1 MESARTFRQRSDG
14 SDATYAGDRETVRR
28 LRPFQRRTEH
38 CGRHSLC
45 HSADVGVPWGPATCC
60 RGLLRGR
67 PWYRQGAIEL
77 SQPGCCGLRTSCP
90 HAIRTSQVPGHE
102 AVKEVNP
109 MKFRWLIPLAI
120 LVPLR
125 LSATDAPVGA
135 RVATITVNP
144 KEITVLHLRPD
155 FESTIRMPEEVTSV
169 ILGSPG
175 EFKAEHNEGEPEYV
189 YVKPITKQ
197 AAQSNLLIATKSG
210 QHVTLELVSDSTGIP
225 NQSQPVDFL
234 IEYRSARSF
243 LISAESGAPAMPA
256 AAGMVPA
263 HESSGRD
270 TGPELS
276 PLSNLDEEF
285 RQQQKVNAPKW
296 TKWEDKQIETSICD
310 MRQWSNETV
319 IAYSVLNTSDQPVE
333 IVPPQIQITG
343 RTASKKKK
351 KEGKGIIS
359 DQLEIRDYRLSATR
373 LEPGGR
379 ADGVVVFDRPNF
391 KESTEK
397 LFLQIAQA
405 DQVDRPILIRLPF
418 TPPISG
424 DSK

>member
-1 MESARTFRQRSDG
+1 MK
-14 SDATYAGDRETVRR
+14 
-28 LRPFQRRTEH
+28 LRWLTPIA
-38 CGRHSLC
+38 L
-45 HSADVGVPWGPATCC
+45 
-60 RGLLRGR
+60 
-67 PWYRQGAIEL
+67 
-77 SQPGCCGLRTSCP
+77 
-90 HAIRTSQVPGHE
+90 
-102 AVKEVNP
+102 
-109 MKFRWLIPLAI
+109 LIPLG
-120 LVPLR
+120 
-125 LSATDAPVGA
+125 LSATDATVGA
-135 RVATITVNP
+135 RVATVTINP
-144 KEITVLHLRPD
+144 REITVLHLRPE

-197 AAQSNLLIATKSG
+197 AAQSNLLIATRSG
-210 QHVTLELVSDSTGIP
+210 QHVTLELVSDGTGIP

-243 LISAESGAPAMPA
+243 LISADSGAPVMPA
-256 AAGMVPA
+256 AAGKVPA
-263 HESSGRD
+263 HEINSSDAGS
-270 TGPELS
+270 GS
-276 PLSNLDEEF
+276 APLSSLDEEF

-296 TKWEDKQIETSICD
+296 TKWEDRQIETSIGD
-310 MRQWSNETV
+310 MRQWSNQTV
-319 IAYSVLNTSDQPVE
+319 ISYSILNSSDQPVE

-343 RTASKKKK
+343 RTATKKKK
-351 KEGKGIIS
+351 QGKGIIS

-424 DSK
+424 DGK

>member
-1 MESARTFRQRSDG
+1 
-14 SDATYAGDRETVRR
+14 
-28 LRPFQRRTEH
+28 
-38 CGRHSLC
+38 
-45 HSADVGVPWGPATCC
+45 
-60 RGLLRGR
+60 
-67 PWYRQGAIEL
+67 
-77 SQPGCCGLRTSCP
+77 
-90 HAIRTSQVPGHE
+90 
-102 AVKEVNP
+102 
-109 MKFRWLIPLAI
+109 MKLNWFIPIALLIPL
-120 LVPLR
+120 R
-125 LSATDAPVGA
+125 LNATDAAVGA
-135 RVATITVNP
+135 RVATITINP
-144 KEITVLHLRPD
+144 KEITVLHLRPE

-210 QHVTLELVSDSTGIP
+210 QHVTLELVSDGTGIP

-243 LISAESGAPAMPA
+243 LLSSDSGTSTMPA
-256 AAGMVPA
+256 APGKIPA
-263 HESSGRD
+263 HEINSADAGSGSASLSS
-270 TGPELS
+270 
-276 PLSNLDEEF
+276 LDEEF

-296 TKWEDKQIETSICD
+296 TKWEDKQIETSIGD
-310 MRQWSNETV
+310 MRQWSNQTV
-319 IAYSVLNTSDQPVE
+319 ISYSILNSSDQPVE
-333 IVPPQIQITG
+333 IVPPQIQITR
-343 RTASKKKK
+343 RTAAKKRKKK
-351 KEGKGIIS
+351 KEGNGIIS
-359 DQLEIRDYRLSATR
+359 DQLEIRDYRLSAAR

-379 ADGVVVFDRPNF
+379 ADGVAVFDRPNF

-424 DSK
+424 DGK

>member
-1 MESARTFRQRSDG
+1 
-14 SDATYAGDRETVRR
+14 
-28 LRPFQRRTEH
+28 
-38 CGRHSLC
+38 
-45 HSADVGVPWGPATCC
+45 
-60 RGLLRGR
+60 
-67 PWYRQGAIEL
+67 
-77 SQPGCCGLRTSCP
+77 
-90 HAIRTSQVPGHE
+90 
-102 AVKEVNP
+102 
-109 MKFRWLIPLAI
+109 
-120 LVPLR
+120 
-125 LSATDAPVGA
+125 
-135 RVATITVNP
+135 
-144 KEITVLHLRPD
+144 
-155 FESTIRMPEEVTSV
+155 MPEEVTSV

-210 QHVTLELVSDSTGIP
+210 QHVALELVSDGTGIP

-243 LISAESGAPAMPA
+243 LISSDSGTPTMPA
-256 AAGMVPA
+256 APGKIPA
-263 HESSGRD
+263 HEINSADAGSG
-270 TGPELS
+270 S
-276 PLSNLDEEF
+276 APLSNLDEEF

-296 TKWEDKQIETSICD
+296 TKWEDKQIETSIGD
-310 MRQWSNETV
+310 VRQWNNQTV
-319 IAYSVLNTSDQPVE
+319 ISYSILNNSDQPVE

-343 RTASKKKK
+343 RSAAKKKKK

-359 DQLEIRDYRLSATR
+359 DQLEIRDYRLSITR